1 MQLKFGTTI
10 ISAIGLTFLVA
21 CNSGNQATSPA
32 TSAASTPAETKPS
45 IAASPA
51 ASPATNA
58 KTGETHTHGGQ
69 GGQVVESGP
78 YHLELVTAKEATTTH
93 IDFFLQ
99 KGDNHE
105 PIPNAKVTAQVQLP
119 DGSQK
124 SLLMKYD
131 AGDKHYTAILPSAN
145 SGEYKVAILTDIN
158 GEKVNAR
165 YSFKQ

>member
-1 MQLKFGTTI
+1 MQSKMGVMI
-10 ISAIGLTFLVA
+10 ISAIGLLLLGA
-21 CNSGNQATSPA
+21 CSSGNQTTTSPSSP
-32 TSAASTPAETKPS
+32 TVSAPSETKPS
-45 IAASPA
+45 TAPSTT
-51 ASPATNA
+51 ATNA
-58 KTGETHTHGGQ
+58 KTGEIHSHGGQ
-69 GGQVVESGP
+69 NGQVVESGS
-78 YHLELVTAKEATTTH
+78 YHLELVTAKEATGTH

-124 SLLMKYD
+124 SLFMQYD
-131 AGDKHYTAILPSAN
+131 AGDKHYTAILPSVN
-145 SGEYKVAILTDIN
+145 PGEYKVAVLSDIN